1 MWEGDRLY
9 IVTLKQKYINRLV
22 SKESIQPQKW
32 GCLKTT
38 LGGSIPPLP
47 AELLLFI
54 ESTIKPGQACRDAR
68 RPDIPGPGRA

>member
-9 IVTLKQKYINRLV
+9 IVTLKQKYVNRLV

-54 ESTIKPGQACRDAR
+54 ASCIQTRTGLQGCTPSRHTRPG
-68 RPDIPGPGRA
+68 